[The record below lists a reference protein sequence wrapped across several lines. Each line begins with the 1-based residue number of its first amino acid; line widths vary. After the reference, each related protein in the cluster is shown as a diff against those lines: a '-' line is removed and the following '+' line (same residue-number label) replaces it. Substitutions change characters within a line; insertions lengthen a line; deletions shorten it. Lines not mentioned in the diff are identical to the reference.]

1 MNLVGLSIFA
11 VGANAG
17 GWNRRVYYDA
27 LGCRGNMVHGIMV
40 WQSPNCATSNPVVN
54 SACEDKSTSNPL
66 SSEGTSCETADQSSD
81 STYFPPQD
89 QAGRAS
95 AYVVVNKYTST
106 ACSGISTGFEQST
119 FAADGKC
126 YADERGSYFRATC
139 VGQTASVFTYCK
151 DSSCNE
157 CSTDIYDGSCQ
168 TALNGLAVK
177 SFCTGNTPQSNLNPP
192 APISQ
197 SASSPTSVTFAPMSS
212 ASSTATM
219 SGTGKVTVSSS
230 SPAQPG
236 AQRNSVSSPDK
247 TTLGFV
253 AAILAALFL

>member
-40 WQSPNCATSNPVVN
+40 WQSPNCAASNPVVN

-168 TALNGLAVK
+168 TGQNGLSVK
-177 SFCTGNTPQSNLNPP
+177 GTCVDPSSQNPKPSTGSGSGTSSADGTGQPSNPSDQKKNS
-192 APISQ
+192 A
-197 SASSPTSVTFAPMSS
+197 ASSGKS
-212 ASSTATM
+212 AF
-219 SGTGKVTVSSS
+219 
-230 SPAQPG
+230 G
-236 AQRNSVSSPDK
+236 AMCK
-247 TTLGFV
+247 YG
-253 AAILAALFL
+253 LAALFL